1 MADNVETNPGTGGAT
16 FATDEIA
23 TVHYPRTK
31 VGFGADGEYHDVD
44 PDNPMPVEGANIE
57 GLLQEIAIRLI
68 DIADSVGNLMPDASG
83 RLRVNAE
90 TVVSHPVT
98 LSTVTTVSTVTSMT
112 NQAQIGGYAANQHIM
127 ALLQMNEAQLRN
139 NVVFS

>member
-1 MADNVETNPGTGGAT
+1 
-16 FATDEIA
+16 
-23 TVHYPRTK
+23 
-31 VGFGADGEYHDVD
+31 
-44 PDNPMPVEGANIE
+44 MPVEGANIE

-90 TVVSHPVT
+90 TVASHPVT